1 MEIQK
6 ADVVRSLRGRDSGEL
21 FFVLSTDGVYALV
34 VDGKGRRLEKP
45 KKKKLRHLEFVE
57 RSGDRTDSKL
67 RTGEKVTNSELR
79 RALASKAGS
88 EEKGGMPHGE
98 G

>member
-6 ADVVRSLRGRDSGEL
+6 ADVVRSLRGRDSGDL
-21 FFVLSTDGVYALV
+21 FFVLETDGLYALV

-45 KKKKLRHLEFVE
+45 KKKKLRHLMFVE
-57 RSGDRTDSKL
+57 RSLDRTDLKL

-79 RALASKAGS
+79 RALASKAGAD
-88 EEKGGMPHGE
+88 EKGGISHGE